1 LEIAISG
8 DTLLWIEVY
17 AGALF
22 LATMFIWIGLN
33 RLPVAHAALAMV
45 VTVLSFAG
53 FRPPIY
59 NSDTLNY
66 YSYVA
71 ALSYLD
77 IGEAI
82 FSTKL
87 EPFHSIIITLLRDFR
102 IWIVVESIVQIVG
115 IYICFK
121 NRRNDYSFIVL
132 CAFVL
137 TLSTSSLRYAG
148 SLIFFMYFVYISGNR
163 VIDAV
168 RMTAILSCL
177 HASMLLSGALSFR
190 RLAVP
195 LIVSLACVAILYERS
210 LLGARAEL
218 DLTDPSRGFKVL
230 ATVCATMF
238 YFAVRSP
245 RSISLYHVAY
255 GLSILLLFAVSAL
268 VLPTFNRFV
277 IMGGLVILSNDW
289 ETFRGDRNSDTFD
302 RAFIFALSGMI
313 LAPYILVL
321 PTIYFNGTW

>member
-1 LEIAISG
+1 MEIAISG
-8 DTLLWIEVY
+8 DKLLWIEVY
-17 AGALF
+17 AGVLF
-22 LATMFIWIGLN
+22 LATMFAWIALN
-33 RLPVAHAALAMV
+33 RLPAAHAALAIV
-45 VTVLSFAG
+45 VTVLFFAG
-53 FRPPIY
+53 FRPPVY

-66 YSYVA
+66 YSYVVT
-71 ALSYLD
+71 LSYLD
-77 IGEAI
+77 ISEAL

-87 EPFHSIIITLLRDFR
+87 EPFHSISITLLRDFR
-102 IWIVVESIVQIVG
+102 VWIIFESIVQIVG

-148 SLIFFMYFVYISGNR
+148 SLIFFMYFVYVSANR
-163 VIDAV
+163 VIDAA

-190 RLAVP
+190 RVAVP
-195 LIVSLACVAILYERS
+195 LIISLACVAILYERS

-230 ATVCATMF
+230 ATVSVIMF
-238 YFAVRSP
+238 YFAIRAP

-255 GLSILLLFAVSAL
+255 SLNILLLFAVSAL
-268 VLPTFNRFV
+268 VVPTFNRFV

-289 ETFRGDRNSDTFD
+289 ETFRSDRESDTFD
-302 RAFIFALSGMI
+302 RAFIFTLSVMI
-313 LAPYILVL
+313 IVPYILVL
-321 PTIYFNGTW
+321 PTIYFNGSW